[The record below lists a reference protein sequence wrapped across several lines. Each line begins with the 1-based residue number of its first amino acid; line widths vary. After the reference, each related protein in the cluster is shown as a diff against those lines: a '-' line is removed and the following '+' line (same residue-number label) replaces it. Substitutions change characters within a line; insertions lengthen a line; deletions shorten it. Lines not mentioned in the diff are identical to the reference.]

1 MKTLIAALLLVSA
14 SAFAQN
20 LTSTEALL
28 RTIPAGE
35 YRGQTP
41 EGGYCEV
48 AIRNL
53 FGKVA
58 VVATNDS
65 ITKRSE
71 VLEGSNY
78 RWNPA
83 NRSFLSSVYTTTLSG
98 STENVFRTIA
108 VTQNTQYVV
117 VADIFT
123 NNRDVSESKVEC
135 VINL

>member
-14 SAFAQN
+14 SAFAQD

-35 YRGQTP
+35 YRGTTP
-41 EGGYCEV
+41 QGGYCEV
-48 AIRNL
+48 AIRDL

-58 VVATNDS
+58 VVAADESN
-65 ITKRSE
+65 TKRNE
-71 VLEGSNY
+71 VHSGSAY

-83 NRSFLSSVYTTTLSG
+83 NRSFLSSIYTTTLNG
-98 STENVFRTIA
+98 STENIFRTIA
-108 VTQNTQYVV
+108 VTENTQYVV
-117 VADIFT
+117 VADL
-123 NNRDVSESKVEC
+123 NRNGREVSESKVEC

>member
-58 VVATNDS
+58 VVAANEF

-71 VLEGSNY
+71 VLSDSSY
-78 RWNPA
+78 RWNPS
-83 NRSFLSSVYTTTLSG
+83 NRSFLSSVYTTTLNG

-108 VTQNTQYVV
+108 VTENTQYVV
-117 VADIFT
+117 VADLY
-123 NNRDVSESKVEC
+123 RDGRESSETKVEC